1 MIDDVIPTAVTCLK
15 EESQAILDLI
25 PRIDEKFNK
34 IIDLVHY
41 HHSVC
46 ESQLKG
52 QQAQVLLL
60 GTSNK
65 QSLTIKGSENKV
77 VIM

>member
-34 IIDLVHY
+34 IIDLVY
-41 HHSVC
+41 YC
-46 ESQLKG
+46 KG
-52 QQAQVLLL
+52 RFIVTGVGKSGHI
-60 GTSNK
+60 GTKIAATLASC
-65 QSLTIKGSENKV
+65 
-77 VIM
+77 